1 MYCIIDI
8 YIVQENYK
16 NEKGSKENMANIK
29 SKLEQYRSLVEE
41 SIEVD
46 IKIKN
51 IKREIDELK
60 ALGEVIDTVT
70 GGNGGIQHFTIKVVP
85 TPAYTN
91 KLNRLQLSLITRQQ
105 LLDKIESQKNDIES
119 FICRIENSM
128 IRRMLEY
135 RYMEAMKWSEVAK
148 KMGKTY
154 TADYCRVT
162 CDRFLK
168 GYNK

>member
-60 ALGEVIDTVT
+60 ALGEVYADVDLDAIRANCHRWKWWDTA
-70 GGNGGIQHFTIKVVP
+70 F
-85 TPAYTN
+85 Y
-91 KLNRLQLSLITRQQ
+91 
-105 LLDKIESQKNDIES
+105 D
-119 FICRIENSM
+119 
-128 IRRMLEY
+128 
-135 RYMEAMKWSEVAK
+135 
-148 KMGKTY
+148 
-154 TADYCRVT
+154 
-162 CDRFLK
+162 
-168 GYNK
+168 

>member
-70 GGNGGIQHFTIKVVP
+70 GGNGGIQHFTIKGVP

-91 KLNRLQLSLITRQQ
+91 KLNRL
-105 LLDKIESQKNDIES
+105 
-119 FICRIENSM
+119 
-128 IRRMLEY
+128 
-135 RYMEAMKWSEVAK
+135 
-148 KMGKTY
+148 
-154 TADYCRVT
+154 
-162 CDRFLK
+162 
-168 GYNK
+168 

>member
-1 MYCIIDI
+1 M
-8 YIVQENYK
+8 QENYK

-70 GGNGGIQHFTIKVVP
+70 GGNGGIQHFTIKGVP

-91 KLNRLQLSLITRQQ
+91 KLNR
-105 LLDKIESQKNDIES
+105 
-119 FICRIENSM
+119 
-128 IRRMLEY
+128 
-135 RYMEAMKWSEVAK
+135 
-148 KMGKTY
+148 
-154 TADYCRVT
+154 
-162 CDRFLK
+162 
-168 GYNK
+168 

>member
-1 MYCIIDI
+1 M
-8 YIVQENYK
+8 QENYK

-70 GGNGGIQHFTIKVVP
+70 GGNGGI
-85 TPAYTN
+85 
-91 KLNRLQLSLITRQQ
+91 
-105 LLDKIESQKNDIES
+105 
-119 FICRIENSM
+119 
-128 IRRMLEY
+128 
-135 RYMEAMKWSEVAK
+135 
-148 KMGKTY
+148 
-154 TADYCRVT
+154 
-162 CDRFLK
+162 
-168 GYNK
+168 

>member
-41 SIEVD
+41 SIEAD

-70 GGNGGIQHFTIKVVP
+70 GGNGGIQHFTIKGVP

-91 KLNRLQLSLITRQQ
+91 KLNRLQLSLIIRQQ
-105 LLDKIESQKNDIES
+105 LLDKIEGQKNDIES

-128 IRRMLEY
+128 IRRILEY

-154 TADYCRVT
+154 TPDYCRVT

>member
-1 MYCIIDI
+1 
-8 YIVQENYK
+8 
-16 NEKGSKENMANIK
+16 MANIK

-70 GGNGGIQHFTIKVVP
+70 GGNGGIQHFTIKGVP

-91 KLNRLQLSLITRQQ
+91 KLNRLQLSLIIRQQ
-105 LLDKIESQKNDIES
+105 LLDKIEGQKNDIES
-119 FICRIENSM
+119 FI
-128 IRRMLEY
+128 
-135 RYMEAMKWSEVAK
+135 
-148 KMGKTY
+148 
-154 TADYCRVT
+154 
-162 CDRFLK
+162 
-168 GYNK
+168 

>member
-1 MYCIIDI
+1 MILFI
-8 YIVQENYK
+8 YSTFNFMDSVIRRSYGK
-16 NEKGSKENMANIK
+16 YK

-70 GGNGGIQHFTIKVVP
+70 GGNGGIQHFTIKGVP

-148 KMGKTY
+148 RWERHIQLII
-154 TADYCRVT
+154 AV
-162 CDRFLK
+162 
-168 GYNK
+168 

>member
-1 MYCIIDI
+1 M
-8 YIVQENYK
+8 
-16 NEKGSKENMANIK
+16 
-29 SKLEQYRSLVEE
+29 
-41 SIEVD
+41 
-46 IKIKN
+46 
-51 IKREIDELK
+51 
-60 ALGEVIDTVT
+60 TVT
-70 GGNGGIQHFTIKVVP
+70 GGNGGIQHFTIKGVP